1 MAACC
6 PCRSSAGLRGGWV
19 SYWTDLNS
27 MTIIPHPA
35 AQGSGRTRLP
45 AGSDTASRSTASG
58 RIAVPLGAGAAQNCG
73 YGQTANS
80 FACSPALLAA
90 ADLVVDQAL
99 RNVFTPDPLL
109 GPGLSQVAS
118 VLSSVVKRHGTL
130 LEAAFTDVLA
140 NRGRYLVMRDVPM
153 PITVPTQ
160 ELIRN
165 SSISQLSQT
174 AIDLSGDIAQTVKL
188 DLIVIDR
195 RTQNAFIIEM
205 KRGGGKSEARKVHQ
219 IEWILR
225 CAQVQGLAFLD
236 TLGFHVARVRAV
248 LIDVYGRGGY
258 SPDLSISGRDIDRLF
273 EEPVMAAIEA
283 VTARITARLRADIPE
298 LLARTLSTLEVA
310 GTVMPLPLRP
320 MAR

>member
-1 MAACC
+1 
-6 PCRSSAGLRGGWV
+6 
-19 SYWTDLNS
+19 

-45 AGSDTASRSTASG
+45 AGSDAASRSATSG
-58 RIAVPLGAGAAQNCG
+58 RIAVPLGSGAAQGCG
-73 YGQTANS
+73 YGHTANP
-80 FACSPALLAA
+80 FAGSPALLAA

-130 LEAAFTDVLA
+130 LEVAFTDVLK

-165 SSISQLSQT
+165 SSISQLGET
-174 AIDLSGDIAQTVKL
+174 AIDLSGVIAQTVKL
-188 DLIVIDR
+188 DLVVIDR

-225 CAQVQGLAFLD
+225 CAQVQGLAFLK
-236 TLGFHVARVRAV
+236 TLGFHVANVRAV

-258 SPDLSISGRDIDRLF
+258 SPDLSVSGRDIDRLF

-283 VTARITARLRADIPE
+283 VTARITTRLRADVPE
-298 LLARTLSTLEVA
+298 LLTRALGTLEVT
-310 GTVMPLPLRP
+310 GTVMPMPLPPRP

>member
-1 MAACC
+1 
-6 PCRSSAGLRGGWV
+6 
-19 SYWTDLNS
+19 

-45 AGSDTASRSTASG
+45 AGSETAPRSTASG
-58 RIAVPLGAGAAQNCG
+58 RIAVPLGSGAAQGCG
-73 YGQTANS
+73 YEQTANP

-130 LEAAFTDVLA
+130 LEAAFTDVLK

-165 SSISQLSQT
+165 SSISQLGET
-174 AIDLSGDIAQTVKL
+174 AIELSGDIAQTVKI
-188 DLIVIDR
+188 DLVVIDR

-225 CAQVQGLAFLD
+225 CAQVQGLAFLK
-236 TLGFHVARVRAV
+236 TLGFHVAHVRAV

-258 SPDLSISGRDIDRLF
+258 SPDLSVSGRDIDRLF
-273 EEPVMAAIEA
+273 EEPVLAAIEA
-283 VTARITARLRADIPE
+283 VTARITTRLRADVPD
-298 LLARTLSTLEVA
+298 LLARALGTLEVT
-310 GTVMPLPLRP
+310 GTVMPLPPRP

>member
-1 MAACC
+1 
-6 PCRSSAGLRGGWV
+6 
-19 SYWTDLNS
+19 
-27 MTIIPHPA
+27 
-35 AQGSGRTRLP
+35 
-45 AGSDTASRSTASG
+45 
-58 RIAVPLGAGAAQNCG
+58 
-73 YGQTANS
+73 
-80 FACSPALLAA
+80 LAA

-130 LEAAFTDVLA
+130 LEAAFTDVLK

-165 SSISQLSQT
+165 SSISQLGET
-174 AIDLSGDIAQTVKL
+174 AIELSGDIAQTVKL
-188 DLIVIDR
+188 DLVVIDR

-225 CAQVQGLAFLD
+225 CAQVQGLAFLK
-236 TLGFHVARVRAV
+236 TLGFHVAHVRAV

-258 SPDLSISGRDIDRLF
+258 SPDLSVSGRDIDRLF
-273 EEPVMAAIEA
+273 EEPIMAAIEA
-283 VTARITARLRADIPE
+283 VTARITTRLRADVPE
-298 LLARTLSTLEVA
+298 LLTRALGTLEVT
-310 GTVMPLPLRP
+310 GTVMPLPPRP
-320 MAR
+320 MAP

>member
-1 MAACC
+1 
-6 PCRSSAGLRGGWV
+6 
-19 SYWTDLNS
+19 

-45 AGSDTASRSTASG
+45 AGSDAASRSATSG
-58 RIAVPLGAGAAQNCG
+58 RIAVPLGSGAAQGCG
-73 YGQTANS
+73 YGQTANP
-80 FACSPALLAA
+80 FAGSPALLAA

-130 LEAAFTDVLA
+130 LEAAFTDVLK

-165 SSISQLSQT
+165 SSISQLGET
-174 AIDLSGDIAQTVKL
+174 AIELSGDIAQTVKL
-188 DLIVIDR
+188 DLVVIDR

-225 CAQVQGLAFLD
+225 CAQVQGLAFLK
-236 TLGFHVARVRAV
+236 TLGFHVAHVRAV

-258 SPDLSISGRDIDRLF
+258 SPDLSVSGRDIDRLF

-283 VTARITARLRADIPE
+283 VTARITTRLRADVPE
-298 LLARTLSTLEVA
+298 LLTRALGTLEVT
-310 GTVMPLPLRP
+310 GTVMPMPLPPRP

>member
-1 MAACC
+1 
-6 PCRSSAGLRGGWV
+6 
-19 SYWTDLNS
+19 

-45 AGSDTASRSTASG
+45 VGSDAASRSTASG
-58 RIAVPLGAGAAQNCG
+58 RIAVPLGSGAAQSCG
-73 YGQTANS
+73 YGHTPNS

-130 LEAAFTDVLA
+130 LEAAFTDVLE
-140 NRGRYLVMRDVPM
+140 NRGHYLVMRDVPM

-160 ELIRN
+160 ELVRN
-165 SSISQLSQT
+165 SSISQLGET
-174 AIDLSGDIAQTVKL
+174 AIELSGDIAQTVKL
-188 DLIVIDR
+188 DLVVIDR
-195 RTQNAFIIEM
+195 RTHHAFIIEM

-236 TLGFHVARVRAV
+236 ILGFHVARVRAV

-258 SPDLSISGRDIDRLF
+258 SPDLSVSGAGIDRLF

-283 VTARITARLRADIPE
+283 VTARITTRLRADVPD
-298 LLARTLSTLEVA
+298 LLARALGTLEVA
-310 GTVMPLPLRP
+310 GTVMPLPPRP
-320 MAR
+320 LAR